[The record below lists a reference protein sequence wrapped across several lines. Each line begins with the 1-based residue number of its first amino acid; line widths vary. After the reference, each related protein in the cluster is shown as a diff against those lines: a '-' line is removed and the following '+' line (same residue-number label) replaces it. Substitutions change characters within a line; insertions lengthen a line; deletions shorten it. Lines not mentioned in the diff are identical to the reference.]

1 MSRQALSQPSPRG
14 RRSKKTP
21 TEVCATEK
29 MSTAVNIP
37 PQFEVIDRPLD
48 TQMTISMG
56 PQHPSTHGV
65 LRLELVLDGEMV
77 VRAIPD
83 IGYLHTGMEKLF
95 EYKKYQ
101 QGIVI
106 TDRMDYL
113 NPLGNNLAYVMA
125 VEKLL
130 QIEIPERA
138 QTIRVLMCELQR
150 IASHLVWL
158 GTHAL
163 DLGAMTVFFYT
174 FREREKI
181 LNLIEAASGG
191 RLTPSYFRIGGL
203 MMDLPSG
210 FERRVK
216 QFLDGFPKA
225 LDDFKKLITGNRI
238 FQKRTQGVG
247 FISGED
253 AIDWGLSGPSLR
265 GSGVALDIRRAN
277 PYTGYEKYDF
287 EIVTEP
293 DGDVWARYLVRM
305 REMKESQKIVTQALS
320 RLKPGPVKADA
331 PKVVLPGSRGDED
344 AHGCSDS
351 SLPDRGRRIRCAGW
365 RSLPADRRF
374 EGRTRRLHK
383 VHRRTK
389 AGAGAFSRAEFCE
402 SVGAAAHVAR
412 RDDRRHRRD
421 YRIAGYCAG
430 RNRQMICHRDTEK
443 MATDKHGLAQIRN
456 PEIGVYLCS
465 SVADSRVIGISV
477 AILKG

>member
-1 MSRQALSQPSPRG
+1 MSS
-14 RRSKKTP
+14 
-21 TEVCATEK
+21 
-29 MSTAVNIP
+29 STLNVP
-37 PQFEVIDRPLD
+37 PQFEIVDRPLD

-77 VRAIPD
+77 VKATPD

-130 QIEIPERA
+130 ELEIPERA
-138 QTIRVLMCELQR
+138 QTIRVLTCELQR

-163 DLGAMTVFFYT
+163 DIGAMTVFFYC

-203 MMDLPSG
+203 MMDLPAG
-210 FERRVK
+210 FEKRVK
-216 QFLDGFPKA
+216 QFLDGFLEA
-225 LDDFKKLITGNRI
+225 VDEFHTLLTGNRI

-247 FISGED
+247 VISAED
-253 AIDWGLSGPSLR
+253 AIDWGLSGPCLR
-265 GSGVALDIRRAN
+265 GSGVNLDIRRAN
-277 PYTGYEKYDF
+277 PYTGYEKYEF
-287 EIVTEP
+287 EVPTEP
-293 DGDVWARYLVRM
+293 DGDVWARYIVRM
-305 REMKESQKIVTQALS
+305 REMKESHKIVVQALA

-331 PKVVLPGSRGDED
+331 PKVVLPDREAMKRHMD
-344 AHGCSDS
+344 ALIHHFLIVAEGFDV
-351 SLPDRGRRIRCAGW
+351 PAGEVYMPIEA
-365 RSLPADRRF
+365 SKGEL
-374 EGRTRRLHK
+374 
-383 VHRRTK
+383 
-389 AGAGAFSRAEFCE
+389 
-402 SVGAAAHVAR
+402 
-412 RDDRRHRRD
+412 
-421 YRIAGYCAG
+421 
-430 RNRQMICHRDTEK
+430 
-443 MATDKHGLAQIRN
+443 
-456 PEIGVYLCS
+456 GVYVKS
-465 SVADSRVIGISV
+465 DGGPKPSRVHFRGPSFVNLSALPQMAEGAMIADIV
-477 AILKG
+477 AIIGSLDIVLGEIDR

>member
-1 MSRQALSQPSPRG
+1 
-14 RRSKKTP
+14 
-21 TEVCATEK
+21 
-29 MSTAVNIP
+29 MSTAANIP
-37 PQFEVIDRPLD
+37 PQFEIVDRPLD

-77 VRAIPD
+77 IKATPD

-125 VEKLL
+125 AEKLL
-130 QIEIPERA
+130 ALEIPERA

-163 DLGAMTVFFYT
+163 DIGAMTVFFYC

-181 LNLIEAASGG
+181 LNIIEAASGG

-210 FERRVK
+210 FERRVN
-216 QFLDGFPKA
+216 QFLEKFPKSVDEFHT
-225 LDDFKKLITGNRI
+225 LLSGNKI

-247 FISGED
+247 RISAED
-253 AIDWGLSGPSLR
+253 AIDWGLSGPCLR
-265 GSGVALDIRRAN
+265 GSGVNLDIRRAN
-277 PYTGYEKYDF
+277 PYSSYEQYDF
-287 EIVTEP
+287 EVPTEP
-293 DGDVWARYLVRM
+293 DGDVWSRYMVRM
-305 REMKESQKIVTQALS
+305 REMRESHKIVQQALS

-331 PKVVLPGSRGDED
+331 PKVVLPDREAMKKHMD
-344 AHGCSDS
+344 ALIHHFLIVTEGFDVPAGEVY
-351 SLPDRGRRIRCAGW
+351 LPIEASKGE
-365 RSLPADRRF
+365 L
-374 EGRTRRLHK
+374 
-383 VHRRTK
+383 
-389 AGAGAFSRAEFCE
+389 
-402 SVGAAAHVAR
+402 
-412 RDDRRHRRD
+412 
-421 YRIAGYCAG
+421 
-430 RNRQMICHRDTEK
+430 
-443 MATDKHGLAQIRN
+443 
-456 PEIGVYLCS
+456 GVYMKSDGGPKPSRVHFRGPSFVNLS
-465 SVADSRVIGISV
+465 ALPQMSEGEMVADIVAVIGSLDIV
-477 AILKG
+477 LGEIDR